1 MIREYPPILRGD
13 AERQAAQLREY
24 LVRLV
29 RYLDEELSKESATV
43 ESTPDA
49 RVDTLATQMSR
60 MPQILY
66 GEAAAGGVVFD
77 RPFAKAPV
85 VFVTTG
91 SASDVTS
98 AGFEASADTQWIAVG
113 R

>member
-29 RYLDEELSKESATV
+29 RYLDEEMAKESPA
-43 ESTPDA
+43 ESAPDA
-49 RVDTLATQMSR
+49 RVETLAAQMPR

-77 RPFAKAPV
+77 RPFVKAPV

-98 AGFEASADTQWIAVG
+98 SGFTASAGTQWIAVG